1 MVISLK
7 NVTYE
12 EFLHLPETRQRCE
25 VIDGELRYMSPAPT
39 PQHQMVARN
48 LFRLVDRFVTERG
61 LGELLFAPVDVL
73 IQRAPLRTRQPDLLF
88 VSQQR
93 RAIIGN
99 QHIEG
104 GPDLIVE
111 ILSPAN
117 TRADVEEKLG
127 DYWAIHAQECWLVS
141 SEVRTV
147 EVLQPGE
154 HGFERLG
161 LHGMGDTITS
171 HMLPELRVQVAD
183 IW

>member
-1 MVISLK
+1 MAISLK
-7 NVTYE
+7 NLTYE
-12 EFLHLPETRQRCE
+12 DFLHLPEIKQRYE
-25 VIDGELRYMSPAPT
+25 VIDGALGYMSPAPT

-48 LFRLVDRFVTERG
+48 LFRLVDRWITERG

-93 RAIIGN
+93 HAIIGS

-104 GPDLIVE
+104 GPDLIIE

-117 TRADVEEKLG
+117 TRADVEEKLS
-127 DYWAIHAQECWLVS
+127 DYWAIQVQECWLVS
-141 SEVRTV
+141 PEARTV
-147 EVLQPGE
+147 EVLQSAE
-154 HGFERLG
+154 KGFERIG
-161 LHGMGDTITS
+161 LYGMGDTITS
-171 HMLPELRVQVAD
+171 DILPELRVQVAE